1 MSEHRDLFVKG
12 RSYVQSH
19 AHTAEERLST
29 SGRDRRRPLWLH
41 KVTTEKSQQSRSK
54 NVQHQSSQQ

>member
-1 MSEHRDLFVKG
+1 MSEHRDFFVEG

-29 SGRDRRRPLWLH
+29 SGRDRGRPLWLH
-41 KVTTEKSQQSRSK
+41 KVTTQKSQQSHGK
-54 NVQHQSSQQ
+54 NARHQSS